1 MNKPLIV
8 AIDGHSSCG
17 KSSFAKAIARKLG
30 YIYIDSGAM
39 YRAVTLFCLENN
51 LLHDQSLDY
60 LALFDKLP
68 ELKIKFNYNKAKEQY
83 ETWLNG
89 SNVEEAIRMPA
100 ISESVSLIAKIKEVR
115 ERLVNL
121 QRSMGVNKGI
131 VMDGRDIGTVVFPD
145 ADIKIFMTASL
156 DVRAARRYK
165 ELSENG
171 VIISFEEV
179 KKNLKTRDQID
190 SSRNVSPLKQAK
202 DAILLDNSLL
212 TPLDQMHWFNELY
225 QKTLLK

>member
-212 TPLDQMHWFNELY
+212 TPLDQMHWFDELY